1 MSIEFRVL
9 GPLEV
14 VDDGRE
20 VAVAAGKRRALLGL
34 LILNRNEVVPADRL
48 IEELWAGRPPPTA
61 AKSLQVHVSQLRK
74 ELVAAGGANGTCLV
88 TRANGYVLELP
99 PDSLDVARFERA
111 VAEGEQALSAGRP
124 HDAAARLREGLALW
138 RGPPLVDFAYE
149 PFAQE
154 EIARLEEARLS
165 AVEERIEADLALGRH
180 RAVVAELEGLV
191 AAHPLRE
198 RLRGQ
203 LMLAL
208 YRCGRRADALET
220 YRDGRQRSIEE
231 LGLEPGAALRALEA
245 GILADR
251 PELAAPPAATRP
263 VRAAMPLRAPL
274 PLRAGRRGPLV
285 LAIAGL
291 LLAGAA
297 AGALL
302 RASGGGDPP
311 EGTPPAIDV
320 SANGVVGL
328 SAAGQ
333 PVFAV
338 PLPGRATDI
347 AADGDRLVAV
357 SIDSSAL
364 TIVDGRT
371 QRLGRTLPLAMRP
384 AAVAAAGGSVWVA
397 DGRRGLLVRLDA
409 GYEQVAARA
418 RWRRP
423 ARREAVGLSR
433 FDPTAV
439 ALAGGFAWVTDG
451 SDRLVR
457 SDAAGHV
464 RTIAAP
470 HPLDGVSAGA
480 GALWA
485 FSTRAAAVVRVDPR
499 TGSVTDTI
507 PIVGRPGSEAPAP
520 IAIAAT
526 ATAVWVL
533 NGNTAT
539 VSRIDART
547 RGVTATIPL
556 ALEASPRDID
566 AGAGAVWVASFDGS
580 VTRIPV
586 DGGEPRSSYVGESL
600 SGVAGA
606 ARRVWVA
613 ALALD
618 QQIPGGE

>member
-1 MSIEFRVL
+1 MSIEYRVL

-14 VDDGRE
+14 VDNGRD
-20 VAVAAGKRRALLGL
+20 VAVAAGKRRALLVL
-34 LILNRNEVVPADRL
+34 LILNRNVVVPADRL

-74 ELVAAGGANGTCLV
+74 ELVTTGANGTSLL
-88 TRANGYVLELP
+88 TRAGGYVLEVA

-111 VAEGEQALSAGRP
+111 VAEGEQALSDGRP

-154 EIARLEEARLS
+154 EIARLEEARL
-165 AVEERIEADLALGRH
+165 AALEDRIEADLVLGRH
-180 RAVVAELEGLV
+180 RAVVSELEGLI

-203 LMLAL
+203 LMVAL

-220 YRDGRQRSIEE
+220 YRDGRRRSIEE
-231 LGLEPGAALRALEA
+231 LGLEPGAELRELEA
-245 GILADR
+245 GILADS
-251 PELAAPPAATRP
+251 PGLAAPPTSA
-263 VRAAMPLRAPL
+263 VPLRA
-274 PLRAGRRGPLV
+274 ARRGPLV

-291 LLAGAA
+291 LLAGGV
-297 AGALL
+297 AGAFL
-302 RASGGGDPP
+302 RSNDGGDAP
-311 EGTPPAIDV
+311 EATPPAIDV
-320 SANGVVGL
+320 AANGVVGL
-328 SAAGQ
+328 DASGQ
-333 PVFAV
+333 PGYAV

-347 AADGDRLVAV
+347 AADGDDLLAV

-371 QRLGRTLPLAMRP
+371 ERLSRTIPLPLRP
-384 AAVAAAGGSVWVA
+384 AAVAAADGAVWVA
-397 DGRRGLLVRLDA
+397 DGRRGLLVRMDA
-409 GYEQVAARA
+409 GYERVAARA
-418 RWRRP
+418 RWRRA

-433 FDPTAV
+433 LDPTAV

-464 RTIAAP
+464 RTFSAP
-470 HPLDGVSAGA
+470 HPLDGIAAGA

-485 FSTRAAAVVRVDPR
+485 FSNRGAAVVRVDPEA
-499 TGSVTDTI
+499 GSITDTI

-526 ATAVWVL
+526 ASAVWVL

-556 ALEASPRDID
+556 ALEASPRDIE

-586 DGGEPRSSYVGESL
+586 DGGGPRSSFVGESL
-600 SGVAGA
+600 SGVAGSGPH
-606 ARRVWVA
+606 VWVA
-613 ALALD
+613 AVALD